1 LDCAV
6 LTNITGTT
14 PPARL
19 DISSW
24 KIPKDIKLADEQ
36 FNKPGGIDLLLGA
49 DLFYEMSRPGRYT
62 HPGNF
67 PVLQETVRNIT

>member
-1 LDCAV
+1 MRSRHTNWHTSLDCAV
-6 LTNITGTT
+6 LSNITGMT
-14 PPARL
+14 PVMKL

-36 FNKPGGIDLLLGA
+36 FNEPGSIDLLLGA

-62 HPGNF
+62 F
-67 PVLQETVRNIT
+67 W